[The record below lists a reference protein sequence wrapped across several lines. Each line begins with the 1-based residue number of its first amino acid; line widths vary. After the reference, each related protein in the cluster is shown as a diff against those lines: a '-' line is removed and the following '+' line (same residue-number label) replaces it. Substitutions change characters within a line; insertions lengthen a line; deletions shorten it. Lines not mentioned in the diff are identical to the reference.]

1 MSTQKEAA
9 QNMEE
14 VETKEESKETNA
26 IALFSYL
33 GILLVIPLLVA
44 KDDPFVKF
52 HVKQGLVL
60 LIAFILVGVFT
71 VVPIIGWILGPLASI
86 ALLIFAII
94 GIVNVLKGEEKELP
108 IIGEFG
114 DKFNF

>member
-1 MSTQKEAA
+1 MPTQKEAA

-14 VETKEESKETNA
+14 TKTKEEGKETNA

-52 HVKQGLVL
+52 HVKQGLVF
-60 LIAFILVGVFT
+60 LIFTILF
-71 VVPIIGWILGPLASI
+71 GWIPFVGWIAVIVLGIL
-86 ALLIFAII
+86 
-94 GIVNVLKGEEKELP
+94 GIVNVFNGKKEELP
-108 IIGEFG
+108 IIGQFG
-114 DKFNF
+114 KKFNF